1 MQNLRQASPA
11 KRDEIW
17 DELSGS
23 SGDEDVGTDDNTFDP
38 FESRSGG
45 NMKATQMK
53 KIKTFDDVLH
63 DQSEGESS
71 FPKLVAFCEVV
82 YQISALKREGSTDEE
97 MQRERFLARR
107 LCREIE
113 VELNCLP
120 LALQD
125 AELHRRLKHK
135 FAKVKRSFEALD
147 NALQREKTGRRQ
159 EPSASVFGELKV
171 VDDYDY
177 EPNQT
182 DRRDKKKTTTTKMNM
197 KTTTKRTADVR
208 LYDAEDGQVGKKQ
221 ESSRDFQKQTQ
232 KVADAD
238 ESLET
243 LKTELEQVLG
253 LFQDFNELVH
263 AQQPM
268 VDQFEQNVLV
278 AEEETKSA
286 VRELATGA
294 SYGSYALPLMGAA
307 VGALFFGPL
316 GAIAGAKG
324 AAAMGVC
331 VASGMGV
338 GAYLGRKVSAKQS
351 QEAALI
357 LARCRQDYEDGH
369 QNTKGHDHNEEEEY

>member
-1 MQNLRQASPA
+1 
-11 KRDEIW
+11 
-17 DELSGS
+17 
-23 SGDEDVGTDDNTFDP
+23 
-38 FESRSGG
+38 
-45 NMKATQMK
+45 
-53 KIKTFDDVLH
+53 
-63 DQSEGESS
+63 
-71 FPKLVAFCEVV
+71 
-82 YQISALKREGSTDEE
+82 

-159 EPSASVFGELKV
+159 EPSTSVFGELKGARVTCPECMWQNSVPLRKAV

-232 KVADAD
+232 K
-238 ESLET
+238 
-243 LKTELEQVLG
+243 
-253 LFQDFNELVH
+253 
-263 AQQPM
+263 
-268 VDQFEQNVLV
+268 
-278 AEEETKSA
+278 
-286 VRELATGA
+286 
-294 SYGSYALPLMGAA
+294 
-307 VGALFFGPL
+307 
-316 GAIAGAKG
+316 
-324 AAAMGVC
+324 
-331 VASGMGV
+331 GMEC
-338 GAYLGRKVSAKQS
+338 SS
-351 QEAALI
+351 QWL
-357 LARCRQDYEDGH
+357 LS
-369 QNTKGHDHNEEEEY
+369 